1 MLIFWNM
8 TLHGNKSY
16 YLYLVFVPLAFNTQ
30 FNFTLNKS
38 LGKYMLSFCGSEA
51 TTDEEQIMLIKFFIA
66 FSFADFK
73 HFVSYN
79 HTSVA
84 IDSTF
89 FAIWWFHLTCT
100 LFLGPQKWNLFYFT
114 LGTLH
119 GYSRKGGEI
128 DILKSLI
135 LWKLRDLIFHGIL
148 VIGYIRLVS
157 IYSRIANDY

>member
-1 MLIFWNM
+1 MQAGGRSQPVALLREMLIFWNM
-8 TLHGNKSY
+8 TLHENKSY

-89 FAIWWFHLTCT
+89 FAI
-100 LFLGPQKWNLFYFT
+100 
-114 LGTLH
+114 
-119 GYSRKGGEI
+119 
-128 DILKSLI
+128 
-135 LWKLRDLIFHGIL
+135 
-148 VIGYIRLVS
+148 
-157 IYSRIANDY
+157 